1 MAMVTPENVARSPHA
16 DRNGFLQ
23 GLERPA
29 ALRSVSETGPGK
41 VSPGLSYAA

>member
-29 ALRSVSETGPGK
+29 ALRSVSETGLEK
-41 VSPGLSYAA
+41 VSPGVIYAA